1 MRRVES
7 PVTGR
12 CSMLVSGNGVKFFIE
27 KKKKEKKKRRKKLR
41 EFLRKSFF
49 TRKRRVCQTKFYVQ
63 FSCGS
68 GCESRVY
75 IYIFLF
81 FENCSKVQSSDI
93 KEKLFDVRIFF
104 FLPQNSH
111 PHSAKN
117 LENFKLFAEKMRKV
131 RIGNVHGVSFFVR
144 VPHPVHRP

>member
-12 CSMLVSGNGVKFFIE
+12 CSMLVLGNGVKFFIE
-27 KKKKEKKKRRKKLR
+27 KKKRKKKRRKKLR

-93 KEKLFDVRIFF
+93 TLKRKTFFSFLKIRTPTARRIWKI
-104 FLPQNSH
+104 S
-111 PHSAKN
+111 
-117 LENFKLFAEKMRKV
+117 
-131 RIGNVHGVSFFVR
+131 SFSLR
-144 VPHPVHRP
+144 R

>member
-12 CSMLVSGNGVKFFIE
+12 CSMLVSGNGVKFFI
-27 KKKKEKKKRRKKLR
+27 KKKKRKKKRRKKLR

-49 TRKRRVCQTKFYVQ
+49 TRKRRVLPNKILRTVLVRIRVRI
-63 FSCGS
+63 SC
-68 GCESRVY
+68 

-111 PHSAKN
+111 PYSAKN